1 MSLIE
6 KISKDFMSAYKA
18 KDMEKKNFLGVIK
31 TEVTKETKTPED
43 SYVVGKLKSMIK
55 NAQSTNSL
63 TEYELGIINNYLP
76 KQMTEDVL
84 RVTISDFITKE
95 ELSTMKDMGKIM
107 GYLKSNFEGE
117 YDGKLASTI
126 TKELLS

>member
-63 TEYELGIINNYLP
+63 TEYELNIINDYLP
-76 KQMTEDVL
+76 TQMTEDVL
-84 RVTISDFITKE
+84 RETIGNFITKE
-95 ELSTMKDMGKIM
+95 DLSTMKDMGKIM

-126 TKELLS
+126 IKELLT

>member
-1 MSLIE
+1 MKIIE
-6 KISKDFMSAYKA
+6 KIGKDFMSAYKD
-18 KDMEKKNFLGVIK
+18 KDMKKKNFLGVIK

-55 NAQSTNSL
+55 NAEVTNSL
-63 TEYELGIINNYLP
+63 SEYELGIINDYLP
-76 KQMTEDVL
+76 TQMTEDVL
-84 RVTISDFITKE
+84 REKIRDFITKE
-95 ELSTMKDMGKIM
+95 ELSTMRDMGKIM

>member
-1 MSLIE
+1 
-6 KISKDFMSAYKA
+6 MSAYKD
-18 KDMEKKNFLGVIK
+18 KDMGKKNFLGVIK

-43 SYVVGKLKSMIK
+43 NYVVGKLKSMVK

-63 TEYELGIINNYLP
+63 TEYELNIINDYLP
-76 KQMTEDVL
+76 TQMTKDVL
-84 RVTISDFITKE
+84 RETIGNFITKE
-95 ELSTMKDMGKIM
+95 DLATMKDMSKIM

-126 TKELLS
+126 IKELLT

>member
-1 MSLIE
+1 MSIIE
-6 KISKDFMSAYKA
+6 KISKDFMSAYKD

-63 TEYELGIINNYLP
+63 TEYELDIINNYLP
-76 KQMTEDVL
+76 TQMTEDVL
-84 RVTISDFITKE
+84 REKIGDFITKE

-107 GYLKSNFEGE
+107 GYQKSNFEGE
-117 YDGKLASTI
+117 YDGKLSSTI
-126 TKELLS
+126 IKELLS

>member
-6 KISKDFMSAYKA
+6 KISKDFMSAYKD

-43 SYVVGKLKSMIK
+43 NYVVGKLKSMVK

-63 TEYELGIINNYLP
+63 TEYELNIINDYLP
-76 KQMTEDVL
+76 TQMTEDVL
-84 RVTISDFITKE
+84 RETIGNFITKE
-95 ELSTMKDMGKIM
+95 DLSTMKDMGKIM

-126 TKELLS
+126 IKELLT

>member
-6 KISKDFMSAYKA
+6 KISKDFMSAYKD

-43 SYVVGKLKSMIK
+43 NYVVGKLKSMVK

-63 TEYELGIINNYLP
+63 TEYELNTINDYLP
-76 KQMTEDVL
+76 TQMTEEVL
-84 RVTISDFITKE
+84 REKISDFITKE
-95 ELSTMKDMGKIM
+95 KLSTMKDMGKIM

-126 TKELLS
+126 IKELLT

>member
-18 KDMEKKNFLGVIK
+18 KDMGKKNFLGVIK

-43 SYVVGKLKSMIK
+43 SYVVGKLKSMVK

-63 TEYELGIINNYLP
+63 TDYELGIINNYLP
-76 KQMTEDVL
+76 TQMTEDVL
-84 RVTISDFITKE
+84 RETIRDFITKE

>member
-6 KISKDFMSAYKA
+6 RIGKDFMSAYKA

-55 NAQSTNSL
+55 NAESTNSL
-63 TEYELGIINNYLP
+63 TDYELNIINDYLP
-76 KQMTEDVL
+76 TQMTEEIL
-84 RVTISDFITKE
+84 REKISDFITKE
-95 ELSTMKDMGKIM
+95 KLSTMKDMGKIM
-107 GYLKSNFEGE
+107 GYLKSDFEGT
-117 YDGKLASTI
+117 YDGKLASKI

>member
-6 KISKDFMSAYKA
+6 KISKDFMSAYKD

-43 SYVVGKLKSMIK
+43 SYVVVKLKSMVK

-63 TEYELGIINNYLP
+63 TEYELNIINNYLP
-76 KQMTEDVL
+76 TQMTEDVL
-84 RVTISDFITKE
+84 RETIGDIITKE

>member
-63 TEYELGIINNYLP
+63 TEYELDIINNYLP
-76 KQMTEDVL
+76 TQMTEDVL
-84 RVTISDFITKE
+84 REKIGDFITKE

-117 YDGKLASTI
+117 YDGKLSSTI
-126 TKELLS
+126 IKELLS

>member
-1 MSLIE
+1 MSIIE
-6 KISKDFMSAYKA
+6 KISKDFMSAYKD

-31 TEVTKETKTPED
+31 TEITKETKTPED
-43 SYVVGKLKSMIK
+43 SYVVAKLKSMVK

-63 TEYELGIINNYLP
+63 TEYELNIINNYLP
-76 KQMTEDVL
+76 TQMTEDVL
-84 RVTISDFITKE
+84 RETIGDIITKE

>member
-1 MSLIE
+1 MSIIE
-6 KISKDFMSAYKA
+6 KISKDFMSAYKD

-43 SYVVGKLKSMIK
+43 SYVVAKLKSMVK

-63 TEYELGIINNYLP
+63 TEYELNIINNYLP
-76 KQMTEDVL
+76 TQMTEDVL
-84 RVTISDFITKE
+84 RETIGDIITKE

>member
-18 KDMEKKNFLGVIK
+18 KDMGKKNFLGVIK

-43 SYVVGKLKSMIK
+43 NYVVGKLKSMVK

-63 TEYELGIINNYLP
+63 TDYELGIINNYLP
-76 KQMTEDVL
+76 TQMTEDVL
-84 RVTISDFITKE
+84 RVTIGDFITKE

>member
-1 MSLIE
+1 
-6 KISKDFMSAYKA
+6 MSAYKD
-18 KDMEKKNFLGVIK
+18 KDMKKKNFLGVIK

-55 NAQSTNSL
+55 NAEATNSL
-63 TEYELGIINNYLP
+63 SDYELGIINDYLP
-76 KQMTEDVL
+76 TQMTEDVL
-84 RVTISDFITKE
+84 RETIGDFITKE

-117 YDGKLASTI
+117 YDGKLASAI

>member
-6 KISKDFMSAYKA
+6 KISKDFMSAYKD

-43 SYVVGKLKSMIK
+43 NYVVGKLKSMVK

-63 TEYELGIINNYLP
+63 TDYELGIINNYLP
-76 KQMTEDVL
+76 TQMTEDVL
-84 RVTISDFITKE
+84 RVTIGDFITKE

-126 TKELLS
+126 TKELLK

>member
-18 KDMEKKNFLGVIK
+18 KDMGKKNFLGVIK

-43 SYVVGKLKSMIK
+43 NYVVGKLKSMVK

-63 TEYELGIINNYLP
+63 TDYELGIINNYLP
-76 KQMTEDVL
+76 TQMTEDVL
-84 RVTISDFITKE
+84 RVTIGDFITKE

-126 TKELLS
+126 TKELLK

>member
-6 KISKDFMSAYKA
+6 KIGEDFIFAYKA

-55 NAQSTNSL
+55 NAESTNSL
-63 TEYELGIINNYLP
+63 TDYELNIINDYLP
-76 KQMTEDVL
+76 TQMSEESLRDAISLLIEDY
-84 RVTISDFITKE
+84 S
-95 ELSTMKDMGKIM
+95 LSTVKEMGKVM
-107 GYLKSNFEGE
+107 AYLKNNFDGQ

>member
-1 MSLIE
+1 MSIIE
-6 KISKDFMSAYKA
+6 KISKDFMSAYKD
-18 KDMEKKNFLGVIK
+18 KDMKKKNFLGVIK

-43 SYVVGKLKSMIK
+43 SYVVAKLKSMVK

-63 TEYELGIINNYLP
+63 TEYELNIINNYLP
-76 KQMTEDVL
+76 TQMTEDVL
-84 RVTISDFITKE
+84 REKIGDFITKE

-117 YDGKLASTI
+117 YDGKLSSTI
-126 TKELLS
+126 IKELLS

>member
-1 MSLIE
+1 
-6 KISKDFMSAYKA
+6 
-18 KDMEKKNFLGVIK
+18 MEKKNFLGVIK
-31 TEVTKETKTPED
+31 TEVTKESKEPED
-43 SYVVGKLKSMIK
+43 SYVIGKLKSMIK

-63 TEYELGIINNYLP
+63 SAHELSIIDDYLP
-76 KQMTEDVL
+76 AQMTEDVL
-84 RVTISDFITKE
+84 REKIGDFIAKE

-126 TKELLS
+126 TKGLLS

>member
-6 KISKDFMSAYKA
+6 KISKDFMSAYKD

-43 SYVVGKLKSMIK
+43 SYVVVKLKSMVK

-63 TEYELGIINNYLP
+63 TEYELNIINNYLP
-76 KQMTEDVL
+76 TQMTEDVL
-84 RVTISDFITKE
+84 RETIGDIITKE

-107 GYLKSNFEGE
+107 GYLKSNFDGE

>member
-6 KISKDFMSAYKA
+6 KISKDFMSAYKD
-18 KDMEKKNFLGVIK
+18 KDMKKKNFLGVIK

-63 TEYELGIINNYLP
+63 TEYELNIINNYLP
-76 KQMTEDVL
+76 TQMTEDVL
-84 RVTISDFITKE
+84 RETIGDFITKE

-117 YDGKLASTI
+117 YDGKLSSTI
-126 TKELLS
+126 IKELLS

>member
-6 KISKDFMSAYKA
+6 KISKDFMSAYKD

-43 SYVVGKLKSMIK
+43 NYVVGKLKSMVK

-63 TEYELGIINNYLP
+63 TEYELDIINDYLP
-76 KQMTEDVL
+76 TQMTKDVL
-84 RVTISDFITKE
+84 RETIGNFITKE
-95 ELSTMKDMGKIM
+95 DLSTMKDMGKIM

-126 TKELLS
+126 IKELLT

>member
-43 SYVVGKLKSMIK
+43 NYVVGKLKSMVK

-63 TEYELGIINNYLP
+63 TEYELNIINDYLP
-76 KQMTEDVL
+76 TQMTEDVL
-84 RVTISDFITKE
+84 RETIGNFITKE
-95 ELSTMKDMGKIM
+95 DLSTMKDMGKIM

-126 TKELLS
+126 IKELLT

>member
-6 KISKDFMSAYKA
+6 KISKDFMSAYKD

-43 SYVVGKLKSMIK
+43 SYVVAKLKSMVK

-63 TEYELGIINNYLP
+63 TEYELNIINNYLP
-76 KQMTEDVL
+76 TQMTEDVL
-84 RVTISDFITKE
+84 RETIGDIITKE

>member
-1 MSLIE
+1 MKLIE
-6 KISKDFMSAYKA
+6 KISKDFMSAYKD
-18 KDMEKKNFLGVIK
+18 KDMKKKNFLGVIK

-55 NAQSTNSL
+55 NAEATNSL
-63 TEYELGIINNYLP
+63 SEYELDIINDYLP
-76 KQMTEDVL
+76 TQMTEDVL
-84 RVTISDFITKE
+84 RETIRDFITKE

>member
-18 KDMEKKNFLGVIK
+18 KDMGKKNFLGVIK

-43 SYVVGKLKSMIK
+43 SYVVGKLKSMVK

-63 TEYELGIINNYLP
+63 TDYELGIINNYLP
-76 KQMTEDVL
+76 TQMTEDVL
-84 RVTISDFITKE
+84 RETIRDFITKE

-126 TKELLS
+126 TKELLK

>member
-1 MSLIE
+1 MKLIE
-6 KISKDFMSAYKA
+6 KISEDFMSAYKV

-55 NAQSTNSL
+55 NAESTNSL
-63 TEYELGIINNYLP
+63 SEYELGIINDYLP
-76 KQMTEDVL
+76 TQMTEDVL
-84 RVTISDFITKE
+84 RETIGGFITKE

-107 GYLKSNFEGE
+107 EYLKSNFEGE

>member
-55 NAQSTNSL
+55 NAEATNSL

-76 KQMTEDVL
+76 TQMTEDVL
-84 RVTISDFITKE
+84 RVTIGDFITKE

-107 GYLKSNFEGE
+107 AYLKSNFEGE